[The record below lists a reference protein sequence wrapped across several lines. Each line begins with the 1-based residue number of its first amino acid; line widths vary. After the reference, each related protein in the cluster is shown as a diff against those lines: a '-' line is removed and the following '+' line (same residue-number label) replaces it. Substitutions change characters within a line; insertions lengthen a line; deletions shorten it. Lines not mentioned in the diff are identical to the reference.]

1 MKTLISNNINVI
13 FLKLPELIIHERL
26 SRFTSR
32 VYNVFQILD
41 FGLARADSVTS
52 TPRLTYYIV
61 TRYYRAPEVI
71 LGLQYDEK
79 VDIWSLGCILGE
91 MLFKDVLF
99 MGDDEIDQWH
109 KITKKLGTPPPA
121 MLLRCSKRV
130 CAIDLSC
137 VYTLCNCVCNCVTLK
152 SFLCKSLFYIFNFGR
167 RARIVNVKSLNSPYF
182 SRARMRASFS
192 QIFFRRKSCD
202 NLRQF
207 IVTDRSQVT
216 MSVNFLH

>member
-1 MKTLISNNINVI
+1 MCKSAI
-13 FLKLPELIIHERL
+13 FI
-26 SRFTSR
+26 TSL
-32 VYNVFQILD
+32 FLQILD

-130 CAIDLSC
+130 RLLSC
-137 VYTLCNCVCNCVTLK
+137 LCNCVTLK
-152 SFLCKSLFYIFNFGR
+152 STCYMVLFYIYNFGR
-167 RARIVNVKSLNSPYF
+167 RVGIFYLKFPNSPYF
-182 SRARMRASFS
+182 FARICARSFS
-192 QIFFRRKSCD
+192 
-202 NLRQF
+202 
-207 IVTDRSQVT
+207 
-216 MSVNFLH
+216 NFLPKLIV

>member
-1 MKTLISNNINVI
+1 MSHADW
-13 FLKLPELIIHERL
+13 IICSPAACFQLCSFVSSWGMIMRQLLL
-26 SRFTSR
+26 S
-32 VYNVFQILD
+32 FQILD

-91 MLFKDVLF
+91 MLFKEVLF

-121 MLLRCSKRV
+121 MLQRCSRRV
-130 CAIDLSC
+130 RNG
-137 VYTLCNCVCNCVTLK
+137 V
-152 SFLCKSLFYIFNFGR
+152 
-167 RARIVNVKSLNSPYF
+167 
-182 SRARMRASFS
+182 
-192 QIFFRRKSCD
+192 
-202 NLRQF
+202 
-207 IVTDRSQVT
+207 
-216 MSVNFLH
+216 